1 MSAPIAA
8 EGMKKICKS
17 CGADVN
23 GQKRIKDADGS
34 YWCAPCSEANLQQ
47 QRHTDAGLC
56 ESCGESF
63 SAAQLMR
70 VDGKALCARC
80 RKRKYSNSAGLQT
93 KNFFSSI
100 KSMFGR

>member
-1 MSAPIAA
+1 MSAPVATD
-8 EGMKKICKS
+8 GMKKICKS

-23 GQKRIKDADGS
+23 GQMRVKDTDGT
-34 YWCAPCSEANLQQ
+34 YWCGPCSEANLHA
-47 QRHTDAGLC
+47 QRHADAGLC

-63 SAAQLMR
+63 STAQLMR
-70 VDGKALCARC
+70 VDGKSQCARC

-100 KSMFGR
+100 KSM

>member
-23 GQKRIKDADGS
+23 GQKRVKDTDGA
-34 YWCAPCSEANLQQ
+34 YLCGPCSEATIQHE
-47 QRHTDAGLC
+47 RHASNGLC
-56 ESCGESF
+56 EVCGESF

-70 VDGKALCARC
+70 IDGKSQCARC
-80 RKRKYSNSAGLQT
+80 RKRKYSNSTGLQT